1 MQPNDDNTLINGV
14 GFTVPVINKVWTF
27 LRRGCEKCLPVTAA
41 FVHSKAI
48 KQQWIAIVLQV
59 GQSNK

>member
-1 MQPNDDNTLINGV
+1 MPLNDDNTLINGV
-14 GFTVPVINKVWTF
+14 GLTVSVINKVWTF
-27 LRRGCEKCLPVTAA
+27 LCRGCEKCLPEVKA

>member
-14 GFTVPVINKVWTF
+14 GFIVSVINKERAF
-27 LRRGCEKCLPVTAA
+27 LRRGCEKCLPGAAA